1 MFSEAE
7 KDKIVSAIRAAE
19 LNTSGE
25 IKVHI
30 EEKCLADTPIDRAKE
45 LFFQLNLNKTA
56 QQNGVLF
63 YLAHGDRKF
72 AVLGDA
78 GIDKVV
84 PADFWESTKDTL
96 KSYFSQNQMVEGLCE
111 GIKIAGEQ
119 LKKYFPYQSDDVNEI
134 SDDISIG

>member
-7 KDKIVSAIRAAE
+7 KEKIVASIKEAE

-25 IKVHI
+25 VKVHV
-30 EEKCLADTPIDRAKE
+30 EEKCLAETPLVRAKE
-45 LFFQLNLNKTA
+45 LFFHLKLDKTA

-63 YLAHGDRKF
+63 YLAYGDRKF

-96 KSYFSQNQMVEGLCE
+96 KSYFTQNKMADGLCE

-134 SDDISIG
+134 SDDISMG